1 MFNWIKKMWGAEA
14 KEQTWVAKPKVKV
27 SAYKIEPTITE
38 STKKKNKIKEI
49 VVKPSFKT
57 KKDLAKMTKVK
68 LEQIGRVHGIEL
80 DRRLTKDKLVTQ
92 LWKHIKK

>member
-1 MFNWIKKMWGAEA
+1 MFNWIKTLFTTEP
-14 KEQTWVAKPKVKV
+14 EVATKVETKK
-27 SAYKIEPTITE
+27 APP
-38 STKKKNKIKEI
+38 KKKNEI
-49 VVKPSFKT
+49 REILVKPSFKT

>member
-1 MFNWIKKMWGAEA
+1 MFNWIKTLFKTEIESSKKA
-14 KEQTWVAKPKVKV
+14 VK
-27 SAYKIEPTITE
+27 ATP
-38 STKKKNKIKEI
+38 KKKNETSTI
-49 VVKPSFKT
+49 VVTPSFKT

-80 DRRLTKDKLVTQ
+80 DRRETKDKLVTQ

>member
-1 MFNWIKKMWGAEA
+1 MFNWIKTLFTTE
-14 KEQTWVAKPKVKV
+14 PKVATKV
-27 SAYKIEPTITE
+27 ETKKAPP
-38 STKKKNKIKEI
+38 KKKNEIKEI

>member
-1 MFNWIKKMWGAEA
+1 MFNWIKTLFTTE
-14 KEQTWVAKPKVKV
+14 PKVKEKAV
-27 SAYKIEPTITE
+27 AYKIEPTITE